1 MKALQYLL
9 KVPHCSTVNNQH
21 LSELW
26 YHRTEK
32 YPFFL
37 YAKINSLF
45 ILLSWRNNCFKEM
58 LQICLPRLG
67 KRDSDLPTT
76 WDNMI
81 QNGRGTL
88 SQWIYPNP
96 QLIEDF
102 LRFLGQLLHR
112 KDFSFF
118 PPPPPLLMS
127 VWTSSIS
134 IYCSSFT
141 CNAPPWGPD
150 SNFSLTCTHQG
161 GFSLLLLCT
170 CSSAVRNKQW
180 E

>member
-1 MKALQYLL
+1 
-9 KVPHCSTVNNQH
+9 
-21 LSELW
+21 
-26 YHRTEK
+26 
-32 YPFFL
+32 
-37 YAKINSLF
+37 
-45 ILLSWRNNCFKEM
+45 M

-118 PPPPPLLMS
+118 FFPPSPYVS
-127 VWTSSIS
+127 VNI
-134 IYCSSFT
+134 FHF
-141 CNAPPWGPD
+141 N
-150 SNFSLTCTHQG
+150 
-161 GFSLLLLCT
+161 LLLLIHLQCT
-170 CSSAVRNKQW
+170 SMRA
-180 E
+180 

>member
-1 MKALQYLL
+1 
-9 KVPHCSTVNNQH
+9 
-21 LSELW
+21 
-26 YHRTEK
+26 
-32 YPFFL
+32 
-37 YAKINSLF
+37 
-45 ILLSWRNNCFKEM
+45 M

-76 WDNMI
+76 RDNMI

-118 PPPPPLLMS
+118 FPPLSPYVS
-127 VWTSSIS
+127 VNI
-134 IYCSSFT
+134 F
-141 CNAPPWGPD
+141 
-150 SNFSLTCTHQG
+150 H
-161 GFSLLLLCT
+161 FSLLLLIHLQCT
-170 CSSAVRNKQW
+170 SMRA
-180 E
+180 

>member
-1 MKALQYLL
+1 
-9 KVPHCSTVNNQH
+9 
-21 LSELW
+21 
-26 YHRTEK
+26 
-32 YPFFL
+32 
-37 YAKINSLF
+37 
-45 ILLSWRNNCFKEM
+45 M

-76 WDNMI
+76 RDNMI

-118 PPPPPLLMS
+118 FFPPPSPYVS
-127 VWTSSIS
+127 VNI
-134 IYCSSFT
+134 F
-141 CNAPPWGPD
+141 
-150 SNFSLTCTHQG
+150 H
-161 GFSLLLLCT
+161 FSLLLLIHLQYT
-170 CSSAVRNKQW
+170 FTRA
-180 E
+180 